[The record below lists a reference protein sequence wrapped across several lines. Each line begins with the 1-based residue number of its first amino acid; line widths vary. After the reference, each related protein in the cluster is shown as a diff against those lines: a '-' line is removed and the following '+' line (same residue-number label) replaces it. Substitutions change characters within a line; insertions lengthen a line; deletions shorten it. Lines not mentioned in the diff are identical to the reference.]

1 MRRVGLLHIFINLLN
16 VWLDRNSCYSLIIP
30 IFLHS
35 VCCFAF
41 NQSIDMQLEKQ
52 EYFNNLSDNCGQSS
66 LILHQKYQRF
76 VKRFVKSLL
85 SSRFFKSYNVQFETI
100 QVNFLY
106 SVTVKS
112 IFCLAVYLVL

>member
-1 MRRVGLLHIFINLLN
+1 
-16 VWLDRNSCYSLIIP
+16 
-30 IFLHS
+30 
-35 VCCFAF
+35 
-41 NQSIDMQLEKQ
+41 MQLEKQ
-52 EYFNNLSDNCGQSS
+52 EYFNNLLDNCGQSS

-85 SSRFFKSYNVQFETI
+85 NSRFVKGYNVKSETI

-112 IFCLAVYLVL
+112 VFCLAVYLVV